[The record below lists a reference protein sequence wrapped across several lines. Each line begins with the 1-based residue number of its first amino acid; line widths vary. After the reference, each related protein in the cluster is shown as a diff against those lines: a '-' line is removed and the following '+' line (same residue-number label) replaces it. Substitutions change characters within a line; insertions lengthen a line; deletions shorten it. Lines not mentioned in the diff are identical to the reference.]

1 MGFGE
6 RDYSSSSIQA
16 NLTLSPSNNLSE
28 EWVKHEKYNSQN
40 IQNK

>member
-6 RDYSSSSIQA
+6 RDYLNSLTQE
-16 NLTLSPSNNLSE
+16 NLTPSLRHNSSG
-28 EWVKHEKYNSQN
+28 EWVKLEKYNSQN